1 MRFNDPEYADFYN
14 RRQIDSGYPGRLLD
28 PVMENLSGSSTVLDI
43 GSGTG
48 FFAIPLAE
56 KGVRVTAVEPSK
68 DMTRRME
75 ERCPEEAR
83 GYITIENLN
92 WEEWSGPVHDSAI
105 CIHSLYPMADPIAA
119 LEKMLQY
126 SGKRIVIIRD
136 SAAMKTLSGIVREKL
151 KLNHNRDLN
160 PLVKDLLIRRDLPF
174 LSVNIKETREYRIKD
189 PAIET
194 ESLLYQLRLG
204 KDYFHSVL
212 SIVEKHSEEHE
223 TGMVF
228 HQVFSDNV
236 WIF

>member
-1 MRFNDPEYADFYN
+1 MRFNDPEYAGFYN

-28 PVMENLSGSSTVLDI
+28 TVMKNLAGSSTVLDI

-56 KGVRVTAVEPSK
+56 KGISVTAVEPSK
-68 DMTRRME
+68 DMTGRME
-75 ERCPEEAR
+75 ERCPLEAR
-83 GYITIENLN
+83 QFISIENLA
-92 WEEWSGPVHDSAI
+92 WEDWSGPIHDSSI
-105 CIHSLYPMADPIAA
+105 CVHSLYPMADPLAA
-119 LEKMLQY
+119 LEKMLKF

-136 SAAMKTLSGIVREKL
+136 SAAMKTLSGIVRDKL
-151 KLNHNRDLN
+151 KIDHNRDLN
-160 PLVKDLLIRRDLPF
+160 SLVKDLLIRRDLPF
-174 LSVNIKETREYRIKD
+174 LSVNIKETREYIIKD

-212 SIVEKHSEEHE
+212 NIVKDHSQDHE
-223 TGMVF
+223 SGMVF
-228 HQVFSDNV
+228 HSVFSDNV

>member
-1 MRFNDPEYADFYN
+1 MRFNDPQYAEFYN

-28 PVMENLSGSSTVLDI
+28 IVMENLAGSSTVLDI

-56 KGVRVTAVEPSK
+56 KRIRVTAVEPSK
-68 DMTRRME
+68 DMTGRME
-75 ERCPEEAR
+75 ERCPGEAR
-83 GYITIENLN
+83 GYMTIENLN
-92 WEEWSGPVHDSAI
+92 WEDWSGPVHDSAI
-105 CIHSLYPMADPIAA
+105 CIHSLYPMADPMAA

-126 SGKRIVIIRD
+126 SGKRIVIIRV

-151 KLNHNRDLN
+151 KIDQNKDLN
-160 PLVKDLLIRRDLPF
+160 PHVKNLLDKKNLPF
-174 LSVNIKETREYRIKD
+174 SSVNIEETREYIIKD

-212 SIVEKHSEEHE
+212 SIVKEHSEEHE
-223 TGMVF
+223 SGMVF
-228 HQVFSDNV
+228 YPVFSDNV

>member
-1 MRFNDPEYADFYN
+1 MRFNDPQYAEFYN

-28 PVMENLSGSSTVLDI
+28 IVMENLSGSSTVLDI

-56 KGVRVTAVEPSK
+56 KGIRVTALEPSR
-68 DMTRRME
+68 DMTGRME

-83 GYITIENLN
+83 GFITIANLN
-92 WEEWSGPVHDSAI
+92 WEEWSGTVHDSAI
-105 CIHSLYPMADPIAA
+105 CIHSLYPMSDPAAA
-119 LEKMLQY
+119 LDKMLQY

-136 SAAMKTLSGIVREKL
+136 SAGMKTLSGIVREKL

-160 PLVKDLLIRRDLPF
+160 TTVKDLLTNRGLPY
-174 LSVNIKETREYRIKD
+174 STVNIKETREYLIKD

-212 SIVEKHSEEHE
+212 SIVKEESEEHE
-223 TGMVF
+223 AGIIF
-228 HQVFSDNV
+228 HPVFSDNV